1 MRYRGEHHR
10 GRADAQGELPNSLPH
25 EGIDRM
31 SGYVE
36 RNVNPGEA
44 IEYRGRASW
53 AAVLH
58 RGITILIISFVL
70 AALAGHS
77 SALSGVAGLGFII
90 AIASLVEGF
99 MFRKTSEY
107 AVTDRRVIAKYGW
120 IRHRSV
126 DVLMTHISGVSVSMT
141 TLGRI
146 FGYGTVWVNGA
157 GTRSSLLSL
166 GRPRAFQ
173 SAVHHR
179 LDESRL
185 LKGTAAYTLDV
196 RVASHEGQHSAVPSP
211 ASGVGTASAT
221 ARFCRQCGNKLSPS
235 GPFCEGCGSRAG

>member
-1 MRYRGEHHR
+1 M
-10 GRADAQGELPNSLPH
+10 
-25 EGIDRM
+25 
-31 SGYVE
+31 GYVE
-36 RNVNPGEA
+36 RNLNPGET

-53 AAVLH
+53 AAVLQ

-70 AALAGHS
+70 AALASHS
-77 SALSGVAGLGFII
+77 SALSALAGLGFII
-90 AIASLVEGF
+90 AIVSLVAGF

-107 AVTDRRVIAKYGW
+107 AVTDRRVIGKYGW
-120 IRHRSV
+120 IRQRSV
-126 DVLMTHISGVSVSMT
+126 DVLMAHISGVSVSMT

-146 FGYGTVWVNGA
+146 FDYGTVWVNGA
-157 GTRSSLLSL
+157 GTRTSLLNL

-179 LDESRL
+179 LDDSRL

-196 RVASHEGQHSAVPSP
+196 RVASEEGQQSAVPSP

-221 ARFCRQCGNKLSPS
+221 ARFCRQCGNELSPG
-235 GPFCEGCGSRAG
+235 GPFCERCGSRAG

>member
-1 MRYRGEHHR
+1 
-10 GRADAQGELPNSLPH
+10 
-25 EGIDRM
+25 M

-36 RNVNPGEA
+36 RNLNPGES

-70 AALAGHS
+70 AALASHS
-77 SALSGVAGLGFII
+77 SALSGLAGLGFII
-90 AIASLVEGF
+90 AIVSLVEGF

-107 AVTDRRVIAKYGW
+107 ALTDRRVIGKYGW
-120 IRHRSV
+120 IRHQSV
-126 DVLMTHISGVSVSMT
+126 DVLMTHISAVSLSMT

-146 FGYGTVWVNGA
+146 FGYGTIWVNRA
-157 GTRSSLLSL
+157 GTRSGLLRL
-166 GRPRAFQ
+166 GRPRAIL

-179 LDESRL
+179 LEDSRL
-185 LKGTAAYTLDV
+185 LKGAAAYTLDV
-196 RVASHEGQHSAVPSP
+196 RVASDEGQRSAVPSP

-221 ARFCRQCGNKLSPS
+221 ARFCRQCGNELSPG
-235 GPFCEGCGSRAG
+235 GPFCDRCGSRAG